1 MRSRLYRHADFRR
14 LWAGQTISQFGSQIS
29 VLALPLVAVL
39 GLHASAFRVSLLGM
53 CEMLPFLLFALPAG
67 AWVDRI
73 ARRPVLIG
81 ADALRALALGSI
93 PLAAAVS
100 HVTFVQLCVVGFVA
114 GTLTVFFDVAYQS
127 YLPSLVEQD
136 DLVDANSKLEISRSG
151 AQIGGP
157 GLAGVLVQ
165 WLGAPYAVAIDAVSF
180 AWSALFLARIR
191 ADEIVEPPAET
202 PNLRREIG
210 EGLRYLL
217 RDDRWRAM
225 TTYSATFN
233 LGTGITGPLI
243 LVYAVRRWE
252 LSAGEL
258 GLAFML
264 GNIGWLVGAVV
275 AGRTSRVLGLGR
287 ALVLGGAL
295 GGAPFLL
302 IPLLPKAYAIPTL
315 VVVEAVAQL
324 GVVIVNINGISLYQ
338 TQAPARLLGRMSA
351 SRRWIVWGV
360 IALGNLLGGVLASQ
374 IGLRTTLIV
383 GASISL
389 VAVTALLSPA
399 IRTLATVHG
408 YARASGDGGVAAPA
422 DAGA

>member
-1 MRSRLYRHADFRR
+1 
-14 LWAGQTISQFGSQIS
+14 
-29 VLALPLVAVL
+29 
-39 GLHASAFRVSLLGM
+39 
-53 CEMLPFLLFALPAG
+53 
-67 AWVDRI
+67 
-73 ARRPVLIG
+73 
-81 ADALRALALGSI
+81 
-93 PLAAAVS
+93 
-100 HVTFVQLCVVGFVA
+100 
-114 GTLTVFFDVAYQS
+114 
-127 YLPSLVEQD
+127 
-136 DLVDANSKLEISRSG
+136 
-151 AQIGGP
+151 
-157 GLAGVLVQ
+157 
-165 WLGAPYAVAIDAVSF
+165 
-180 AWSALFLARIR
+180 
-191 ADEIVEPPAET
+191 
-202 PNLRREIG
+202 
-210 EGLRYLL
+210 
-217 RDDRWRAM
+217 M

-233 LGTGITGPLI
+233 LGTGITGLLI

-338 TQAPARLLGRMSA
+338 TQVPARLLGRMSA